1 MASPIQTALKG
12 QKRALRK
19 AVAATLNALTSST
32 VEEQSRAISERVLS
46 LPAFRECNSISCYLS
61 MESGE
66 VKTSALVD
74 AIFQSSKKLYVPK
87 IRSKDGGMDFLRCYS
102 PDDLASFPAGTWGIR
117 EPGDLWEGQ
126 NRSSI
131 LGCTGESLDVILL
144 PGVAFDR
151 SLSRLGHGKGYYDR
165 FISSYIASG
174 RKKPLLVGLGLR
186 EQLQPTAVPID
197 KSDWKLDI
205 LVTPDEVIGDVIAGH
220 QYQEEDEH

>member
-12 QKRALRK
+12 QKKALRK
-19 AVAATLNALTSST
+19 AVAATLNALTPST
-32 VEEQSRAISERVLS
+32 VEEQSRAIMERVLS
-46 LPAFRECNSISCYLS
+46 LSAIRECNSISCYVS

-66 VKTSALVD
+66 ANTSAIVD
-74 AIFQSSKKLYVPK
+74 ALLRSSKTLYVPK
-87 IRSKDGGMDFLRCYS
+87 IRSNDGGMDFLRCYS
-102 PDDLASFPAGTWGIR
+102 ADDLASFPAGTWGIR

-131 LGCTGESLDVILL
+131 LSCTTESLDVILL

-174 RKKPLLVGLGLR
+174 RNKPLLVGLSLR
-186 EQLQPTAVPID
+186 EQLQPTGTAVPID
-197 KSDWKLDI
+197 ESDWKLDM
-205 LVTPDEVIGDVIAGH
+205 LVTPDEVIGDV
-220 QYQEEDEH
+220 Q